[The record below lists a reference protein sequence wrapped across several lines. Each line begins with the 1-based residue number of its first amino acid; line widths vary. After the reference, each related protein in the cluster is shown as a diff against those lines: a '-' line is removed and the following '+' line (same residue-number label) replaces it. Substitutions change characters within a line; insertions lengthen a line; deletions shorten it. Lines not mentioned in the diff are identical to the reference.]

1 MGSVVKFSAINSKV
15 KALIGKMLSE
25 DQYLKLLKCKD
36 FKSTVKALKEET
48 NYSELL
54 EPYNLEKIHRGD
66 LEILLHRHYIS
77 TYSKFINYFDG
88 EYRKLIKA
96 FFLRW
101 EIEDLKVIIRGK
113 YLGRTKVEIEDK
125 LIARSSLNTIN
136 YDYLLAL
143 KSLEEVVEG
152 LKGSIYY
159 KSLKNSAKDT
169 TEKGLFRIETELDF
183 VYFTSIRKILKHLDN
198 ENKEVGYN
206 ILGMEADILNLGWIY
221 RGKTF
226 YKISPEELFNYTIY
240 NGYKLSKE
248 KLRKL
253 CYINNMEEFHTLIEK
268 TPYASIYEKDNPIS
282 IEKREREFQKKY
294 FKKILREN
302 KTNISMVMSYL
313 TVYRIEIKDIISIIE
328 QKRYD
333 IPMNEGMNYISV
345 TL

>member
-1 MGSVVKFSAINSKV
+1 MGSVVKFSAINTKV
-15 KALIGKMLSE
+15 KALMGKMLSA
-25 DQYLKLLKCKD
+25 DQYSKLLNSKD
-36 FKSTVKALKEET
+36 LKSTLNVLKEET
-48 NYSELL
+48 SYGELL
-54 EPYNLEKIHRGD
+54 EAYNLEKLHRGD
-66 LEILLHRHYIS
+66 LEIILHKYYINI
-77 TYSKFINYFDG
+77 YSKLINYFNG

-96 FFLRW
+96 FFIRW

-113 YLGRTKVEIEDK
+113 YLGRSKSEIESR
-125 LIARSSLNTIN
+125 LIARSPLNTIN

-143 KSLEEVVEG
+143 KNVEEVVEG

-159 KSLKNSAKDT
+159 KSLKNLSKDSSA
-169 TEKGLFRIETELDF
+169 KGLFRIETELDF
-183 VYFTSIRKILKHLDN
+183 VYFTSIRRELKHLDN
-198 ENKEVGYN
+198 ENKEVVQS
-206 ILGMEADILNLGWIY
+206 ILGLEGDLLNLGWIY

-226 YKISPEELFNYTIY
+226 YNIPPEELFNYTIY

-248 KLRKL
+248 NIKKL
-253 CYINNMEEFHTLIEK
+253 CYINNMEEFNNILEK
-268 TPYASIYEKDNPIS
+268 TPYATIYEKDDSNL

-313 TVYRIEIKDIISIIE
+313 VVYRIEIRDIISIIE

-333 IPMNEGMNYISV
+333 MDISQGINYVSV